1 MSSRQPLIEFGPPLQ
16 GQNAMPSLVPTPSL
30 SSKIYKAVI
39 SPFQKLQL
47 LFPRVSGTFDVNFT
61 AQDARRLLRLKAEI
75 GGPSK
80 EFDTTNCATT
90 TFHKFN
96 GLPVELR
103 TIIWRLSFRKA
114 RIFRLG
120 PMSKDLDIL
129 WLSFT
134 ISHKASAS
142 AQACRESRALFQAE
156 ALQLFGQNIGVYKS
170 LWFLPSLD
178 IFYWNRYNISPG
190 NVPGGDI
197 PCVQNV
203 AVDWPSGDGT
213 DMGEV
218 IDDIWCMFL
227 DCKKVLFVMR
237 HHPLPDTDVRF
248 TKVKEDDD
256 INIEYEEDWWQWGH
270 IWPQLRDSWPTYCI
284 GGPPEME
291 AVEVV
296 PVRDETNPP

>member
-1 MSSRQPLIEFGPPLQ
+1 MSSRQPLIEFGLPLQ
-16 GQNAMPSLVPTPSL
+16 GHNAMPSLVPSPSL

-90 TFHKFN
+90 TFHKFD
-96 GLPVELR
+96 GLPVDLR
-103 TIIWRLSFRKA
+103 TMTWRLSFRKA

-134 ISHKASAS
+134 ISHKAPAS

-156 ALQLFGQNIGVYKS
+156 ALQLFGQNIGVYRS

-197 PCVQNV
+197 PCFQN
-203 AVDWPSGDGT
+203 
-213 DMGEV
+213 
-218 IDDIWCMFL
+218 
-227 DCKKVLFVMR
+227 KVLFAAR

-270 IWPQLRDSWPTYCI
+270 IWPQLIASVARQKWRQWRLCLFAMKLTPL
-284 GGPPEME
+284 E
-291 AVEVV
+291 
-296 PVRDETNPP
+296 PVLEYVQE

>member
-47 LFPRVSGTFDVNFT
+47 LFPRVSGTFGVNFT

-90 TFHKFN
+90 TFHKFD
-96 GLPVELR
+96 GLPVDLR
-103 TIIWRLSFRKA
+103 TMIWRLSFRKA

-134 ISHKASAS
+134 ISHKAPAS
-142 AQACRESRALFQAE
+142 AQACRESRVLFQAE

-218 IDDIWCMFL
+218 IDDNVSGL
-227 DCKKVLFVMR
+227 QE
-237 HHPLPDTDVRF
+237 DVRF
-248 TKVKEDDD
+248 TKVKENDD
-256 INIEYEEDWWQWGH
+256 INIEYEKTGGNGDTSGHNFVIHGQLIASVARQKWRQWRLCLFAMKLT
-270 IWPQLRDSWPTYCI
+270 PL
-284 GGPPEME
+284 E
-291 AVEVV
+291 
-296 PVRDETNPP
+296 PVLEYVQE

>member
-1 MSSRQPLIEFGPPLQ
+1 
-16 GQNAMPSLVPTPSL
+16 
-30 SSKIYKAVI
+30 
-39 SPFQKLQL
+39 
-47 LFPRVSGTFDVNFT
+47 
-61 AQDARRLLRLKAEI
+61 
-75 GGPSK
+75 
-80 EFDTTNCATT
+80 
-90 TFHKFN
+90 
-96 GLPVELR
+96 
-103 TIIWRLSFRKA
+103 
-114 RIFRLG
+114 
-120 PMSKDLDIL
+120 MSKDLDIL

-134 ISHKASAS
+134 ISHKAPAS

-248 TKVKEDDD
+248 TKVKENDD
-256 INIEYEEDWWQWGH
+256 INIEYEKTGGNGDTSGHNFVIHGQLIASVARQKWRQWRLCLFAMKLT
-270 IWPQLRDSWPTYCI
+270 PL
-284 GGPPEME
+284 E
-291 AVEVV
+291 
-296 PVRDETNPP
+296 PVLEYVQE

>member
-1 MSSRQPLIEFGPPLQ
+1 
-16 GQNAMPSLVPTPSL
+16 MPSLVPTPSL

-47 LFPRVSGTFDVNFT
+47 LFPRMSGTFGVNFT

-90 TFHKFN
+90 TFHKFD
-96 GLPVELR
+96 GLPVDLR
-103 TIIWRLSFRKA
+103 TMIWRLSFRKA

-134 ISHKASAS
+134 ISHKAPAS

-218 IDDIWCMFL
+218 IDDNVSGLQEGLVC
-227 DCKKVLFVMR
+227 
-237 HHPLPDTDVRF
+237 H
-248 TKVKEDDD
+248 
-256 INIEYEEDWWQWGH
+256 
-270 IWPQLRDSWPTYCI
+270 
-284 GGPPEME
+284 E
-291 AVEVV
+291 A
-296 PVRDETNPP
+296 PSSA

>member
-1 MSSRQPLIEFGPPLQ
+1 
-16 GQNAMPSLVPTPSL
+16 MPSLVPTPSL

-47 LFPRVSGTFDVNFT
+47 LFPRVSGTFGVNFT

-103 TIIWRLSFRKA
+103 TMIWRL
-114 RIFRLG
+114 
-120 PMSKDLDIL
+120 
-129 WLSFT
+129 
-134 ISHKASAS
+134 
-142 AQACRESRALFQAE
+142 
-156 ALQLFGQNIGVYKS
+156 
-170 LWFLPSLD
+170 
-178 IFYWNRYNISPG
+178 YNISPG
-190 NVPGGDI
+190 NVPSGDI

-237 HHPLPDTDVRF
+237 HHPLPDTDVRI
-248 TKVKEDDD
+248 TKVKENDD
-256 INIEYEEDWWQWGH
+256 INIEYEKTGGNGDTSGHNFVIHGQLIASVARQKWRQWRLCLFAMKLT
-270 IWPQLRDSWPTYCI
+270 PL
-284 GGPPEME
+284 E
-291 AVEVV
+291 
-296 PVRDETNPP
+296 PVLEYVQE